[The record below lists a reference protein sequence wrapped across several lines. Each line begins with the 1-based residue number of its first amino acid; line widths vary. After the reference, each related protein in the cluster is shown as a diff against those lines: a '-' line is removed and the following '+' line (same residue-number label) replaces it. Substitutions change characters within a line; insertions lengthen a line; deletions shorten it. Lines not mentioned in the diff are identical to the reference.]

1 MGRMTPPDA
10 ARVVWHRKAE
20 TRHRDDPRSPD
31 PHYFEPLGFPT
42 PWPTR
47 PWIYGNVIASR
58 EGIVTWA
65 RAGAH
70 DDPVRAIAGGDTTRP
85 GRLADVRLLRYLR
98 ACADGI
104 SFGAQTLRDQP
115 DLIGSPDL
123 GGELGER
130 LLQWRVRHG
139 LGPVPLQVI
148 YSASGRLDLDA
159 PIFTTPD
166 LPVVVITTAAGAR
179 RLGPHCGAT
188 SRLTTLV
195 AGEDRIDP
203 IALRQAHER
212 LHHDF
217 GVRYLDCEGGVVAL
231 QSLRT
236 AGILD
241 EVFVTVT
248 DTHVDAAA
256 RADVRRIFDFEAERA
271 GLVGEGRVAG
281 DAGYVFRRWRFNR
294 L

>member
-1 MGRMTPPDA
+1 MTSHEA
-10 ARVVWHRKAE
+10 ARVVWHPHAE

-31 PHYFEPLGFPT
+31 PEHFEPLGFPP

-58 EGIVTWA
+58 EGIVTWTRTA
-65 RAGAH
+65 AH
-70 DDPVRAIAGGDTTRP
+70 DDPVRAIAGGDTIRS
-85 GRLADVRLLRYLR
+85 GRRADVRLLRYLR
-98 ACADGI
+98 ACADAV

-115 DLIGSPDL
+115 DLVGSADL
-123 GGELGER
+123 GGALGER
-130 LLQWRVRHG
+130 LLEFRARHG
-139 LGPVPLQVI
+139 LRALPLQVI
-148 YSASGRLDLDA
+148 YSASGRLDLDV
-159 PIFTTPD
+159 PMFTTPD
-166 LPVVVITTAAGAR
+166 LAVVVVTTDEGAR
-179 RLGPHCGAT
+179 RLGGGAAT
-188 SRLTTLV
+188 RFTTLV
-195 AGEDRIDP
+195 AGEDRIDAA
-203 IALRQAHER
+203 ALRRAHER

-231 QSLRT
+231 ESLRA

-248 DTHVDAAA
+248 DTHVAAA
-256 RADVRRIFDFEAERA
+256 AHTGVRRIFDFEAERA
-271 GLVGEGRVAG
+271 CLVGEGRVAG